1 MFGLSLLS
9 VALLAAIVTGTS
21 AAILAWRER
30 PEGGAGW
37 LSLLLAGQVWWTT
50 FLFFELEAT
59 TLAAKAL
66 WYDVQWVGVVVIPVA
81 WVLFAFEYTG
91 RDRYVTPGI
100 IAALAVVPV
109 VTLAVVVTGDPGG
122 LIQADADV
130 GESVA
135 GSFLQVTPGPW
146 YYAAAGYTYLL
157 GLIGSVPIL
166 QLVRDD
172 ARPFR
177 GQSAAL
183 LVGTAAPW
191 ASSVLYL
198 SGAVSLGGLDPT
210 PLAFAVSGVAYLLA
224 LSRFRLLSL
233 TPAPRRRA
241 RQLVF
246 EQLHDPA
253 FVVGTEGYVVD
264 LNECAAEIFGIDRRA
279 AVGEPADTVVPRYAG
294 LSDATDDSL
303 TVTVVGAK
311 GRRPYE
317 ATVRDVSDAHDRSIG
332 QVVVFHDV
340 GEYIGQ
346 QQRLDVLNRVF
357 RHDIRTETNLIR
369 GYTDQLRSDP
379 TNERALSV
387 VERSA
392 TRILELS
399 ERTRR
404 ASELFDPV
412 SETPPPVSLACVVDD
427 VVSELRTEHPG
438 ARISVEGAVPPVTVP
453 AVIRVVVKNLC
464 SNAIRHND
472 AEAPGVWIR
481 ASVDS
486 DWVDIVVA
494 DDGPGIDDAECDVL
508 KRGTETPLEHGS
520 GIGLWI
526 VKWAADQVG
535 GDVAFDCREPRGTTV
550 TVSVPKTGSDT
561 SDGQTQSHGSPE
573 PDVSGGGG
581 GGSVTD
587 GVRDVG
593 TPAGGGGASQAGSGS
608 GAPGGSTTDGQ
619 PFGSGR

>member
-1 MFGLSLLS
+1 MYGLSPLS
-9 VALLAAIVTGTS
+9 VALLAAVVTGTS

-50 FLFFELEAT
+50 FLVFELEAT

-66 WYDVQWVGVVVIPVA
+66 WYDIQWIGVVVIPVA

-100 IAALAVVPV
+100 LAALAVVPI

-122 LIQADADV
+122 LIQADAGV

-135 GSFLQVTPGPW
+135 GSFLQITPGPW
-146 YYAAAGYTYLL
+146 YYVAAGYTYLL

-198 SGAVSLGGLDPT
+198 SGTVSLGGLDPT

-224 LSRFRLLSL
+224 LSRFRLLTL

-253 FVVGTEGYVVD
+253 FVVGTEEYVVD
-264 LNECAAEIFGIDRRA
+264 LNKSAAEIFGIDRQT
-279 AVGEPADTVVPRYAG
+279 AVGERAVAIVPRYAEIA
-294 LSDATDDSL
+294 DANDDTS
-303 TVTVVGAK
+303 TVTIVGSN

-317 ATVRDVSDAHDRSIG
+317 ATVRGVTDAHDRSIG
-332 QVVVFHDV
+332 RVVVFHDV

-357 RHDIRTETNLIR
+357 RHDIRTETNLIQ
-369 GYTDQLRSDP
+369 GYADQLRSDP

-387 VERSA
+387 VEQSA

-399 ERTRR
+399 ERTRT

-412 SETPPPVSLACVVDD
+412 SKTPPPVSLACVIDD
-427 VVSELRTEHPG
+427 VVSELRREHPN
-438 ARISVEGAVPPVTVP
+438 ARISVEGEIPPVTVP
-453 AVIRVVVKNLC
+453 AVVRVAVENLC
-464 SNAIRHND
+464 SNAIRHNN

-481 ASVDS
+481 ATVDN
-486 DWVDIVVA
+486 DWVDLVVA

-508 KRGTETPLEHGS
+508 ERGTETPLEHGS

-526 VKWAADQVG
+526 VKWAVDHVG
-535 GDVAFDCREPRGTTV
+535 GDIAFNCRDPHGTTV
-550 TVSVPKTGSDT
+550 TVSVPKAGS
-561 SDGQTQSHGSPE
+561 E
-573 PDVSGGGG
+573 ESG
-581 GGSVTD
+581 D
-587 GVRDVG
+587 
-593 TPAGGGGASQAGSGS
+593 GASRAGSGS
-608 GAPGGSTTDGQ
+608 ATPGSSTTDGR
-619 PFGSGR
+619 PSGSGR

>member
-1 MFGLSLLS
+1 MYGLSPLS
-9 VALLAAIVTGTS
+9 VALLAAVVTGTS

-37 LSLLLAGQVWWTT
+37 LSLLLAGQVWWAT
-50 FLFFELEAT
+50 FLVFELEAT
-59 TLAAKAL
+59 TLAAKAV
-66 WYDVQWVGVVVIPVA
+66 WYDVQWIGVVVIPVA

-91 RDRYVTPGI
+91 RDRYVTPGVL
-100 IAALAVVPV
+100 AALAVVPV
-109 VTLAVVVTGDPGG
+109 VTLAVVATGDPGG
-122 LIQADADV
+122 LIQADADLA
-130 GESVA
+130 ESA
-135 GSFLQVTPGPW
+135 TGSFLQVTPGPW
-146 YYAAAGYTYLL
+146 YYVAAGYTYLL
-157 GLIGSVPIL
+157 GLVGSVPIL

-191 ASSVLYL
+191 GSSVLYL

-224 LSRFRLLSL
+224 LSRFRLLTL

-264 LNECAAEIFGIDRRA
+264 LNESAAEIFGIDRRA
-279 AVGEPADTVVPRYAG
+279 AVGERAVAIVPRYAE
-294 LSDATDDSL
+294 LSDAADATS
-303 TVTVVGAK
+303 TVTIMGSN

-317 ATVRDVSDAHDRSIG
+317 ATIRDVSDAHDRSIG

-357 RHDIRTETNLIR
+357 RHDIRTETNLIQ
-369 GYTDQLRSDP
+369 GYTDRLRSDP

-387 VERSA
+387 VEQSA

-399 ERTRR
+399 ERTRT

-412 SETPPPVSLACVVDD
+412 SETPPVSLACVIDG
-427 VVSELRTEHPG
+427 VVSDLRADHPS
-438 ARISVEGAVPPVTVP
+438 ARVSVEGEVPSVTVP
-453 AVIRVVVKNLC
+453 AVVRVVVENLC

-481 ASVDS
+481 ANGDG
-486 DWVDIVVA
+486 DWVDLVVA

-508 KRGTETPLEHGS
+508 ERGTETPLEHGS

-526 VKWAADQVG
+526 VKWAVDHVG
-535 GDVAFDCREPRGTTV
+535 GDIAFDRRDPRGTTV
-550 TVSVPKTGSDT
+550 TVSVPKARTERSTGP
-561 SDGQTQSHGSPE
+561 TQPHGSPGHD
-573 PDVSGGGG
+573 PSSGD
-581 GGSVTD
+581 GSGTVTD

-593 TPAGGGGASQAGSGS
+593 ATAGGDGASQAGSGS
-608 GAPGGSTTDGQ
+608 APPGGSTTDGQ
-619 PFGSGR
+619 PSGSGR

>member
-1 MFGLSLLS
+1 M
-9 VALLAAIVTGTS
+9 
-21 AAILAWRER
+21 
-30 PEGGAGW
+30 
-37 LSLLLAGQVWWTT
+37 
-50 FLFFELEAT
+50 
-59 TLAAKAL
+59 
-66 WYDVQWVGVVVIPVA
+66 
-81 WVLFAFEYTG
+81 
-91 RDRYVTPGI
+91 
-100 IAALAVVPV
+100 
-109 VTLAVVVTGDPGG
+109 
-122 LIQADADV
+122 
-130 GESVA
+130 
-135 GSFLQVTPGPW
+135 
-146 YYAAAGYTYLL
+146 
-157 GLIGSVPIL
+157 
-166 QLVRDD
+166 
-172 ARPFR
+172 
-177 GQSAAL
+177 
-183 LVGTAAPW
+183 
-191 ASSVLYL
+191 
-198 SGAVSLGGLDPT
+198 
-210 PLAFAVSGVAYLLA
+210 
-224 LSRFRLLSL
+224 
-233 TPAPRRRA
+233 
-241 RQLVF
+241 
-246 EQLHDPA
+246 
-253 FVVGTEGYVVD
+253 
-264 LNECAAEIFGIDRRA
+264 
-279 AVGEPADTVVPRYAG
+279 
-294 LSDATDDSL
+294 
-303 TVTVVGAK
+303 GAK

-481 ASVDS
+481 ASVDG

-593 TPAGGGGASQAGSGS
+593 TSAGGAGASQAGSGS